1 MLVICMDEQIRRK
14 FVDLKV
20 TGQRFAI
27 SPEEKREKDLSLIS
41 YLNSIIENEIVTE
54 FQDIG
59 FCYWNISDN
68 YALLKDGHSLFDN
81 HRKFCEHIKNQ
92 DNEYLYWLVCDATQ
106 RLTLE
111 KDGYSSFWWD
121 LYRKAVEQNGDSK
134 NYFAEFHL
142 HRAALYTNNHLKI
155 SQDNFHCA
163 KLNFEKLLSKIDSTS
178 EYSFY
183 KTIYLSLISR
193 FSTVDSKKICEL
205 SRTLFEYLSFSQIS
219 NDFLVGEWKSII
231 TPFDKRKQGVV
242 GITSAINALIYCDN
256 VKEAKDLYFDACNV
270 GLPKNK
276 YIEARLKDI

>member
-121 LYRKAVEQNGDSK
+121 LYRKAVEQN
-134 NYFAEFHL
+134 
-142 HRAALYTNNHLKI
+142 
-155 SQDNFHCA
+155 NFHCA
-163 KLNFEKLLSKIDSTS
+163 KLNFEKLLSKTDSTS

-219 NDFLVGEWKSII
+219 NDFLVGEWKSFI

-256 VKEAKDLYFDACNV
+256 VKEAKDLYLDACNV

>member
-1 MLVICMDEQIRRK
+1 MKDKIKKAFLE
-14 FVDLKV
+14 LKV

-41 YLNSIIENEIVTE
+41 YLNSVIENKIVTE

-68 YALLKDGHSLFDN
+68 YALLKDGYSLFDN
-81 HRKFCEHIKNQ
+81 HKKFYELIRNQ

-111 KDGYSSFWWD
+111 KDGYSDFWWS

-134 NYFAEFHL
+134 NCFAEFNV
-142 HRAALYTNNHLKI
+142 HRAALYVNNHLTI
-155 SQDNFHCA
+155 SQDNFNCA
-163 KLNFEKLLSKIDSTS
+163 KLNFEKFLSKTETTS

-193 FSTVDSKKICEL
+193 VSTVDGKEFCEL
-205 SRTLFEYLSFSQIS
+205 SRTLFEYLSYPQIF
-219 NDFLVGEWKSII
+219 NDFLVGEWKSFT

-242 GITSAINALIYCDN
+242 GITSAINALIYSDN
-256 VKEAKDLYFDACNV
+256 VKEAKELYFDAYNV
-270 GLPKNK
+270 GLPKNN
-276 YIEARLKDI
+276 YIEARLKDM